1 MSNTDITPRYYI
13 YVYYRPG
20 NIGSRDVKVIDKQPI
35 DGFDTEL
42 EAEYRLKELILA
54 KTGQYF
60 ERDGYK
66 FTILKTWNSL
76 SAV

>member
-1 MSNTDITPRYYI
+1 MNNTDITARYYI

-20 NIGSRDVKVIDKQPI
+20 NIGSRDVKVIDEQPI
-35 DGFDTEL
+35 DGFNTEL
-42 EAEYRLKELILA
+42 EAEDHLKELILA

-60 ERDGYK
+60 DRDWYK

-76 SAV
+76 SAI

>member
-1 MSNTDITPRYYI
+1 MSDIDITPRYYI

-20 NIGSRDVKVIDKQPI
+20 NIGSRDVKVIDEQPT

-60 ERDGYK
+60 DRDWYK
-66 FTILKTWNSL
+66 FTILKTWSSL